1 MEVIDGPDYIKLLE
15 GKVLCSPWLDVDQQR
30 LNDFANCTGDRQWI
44 HTDPERAATGP
55 YQRTIAH
62 GYLILA
68 LIPYFWKQSCQL
80 PDIRM
85 TLNYGLNRV
94 RFPAPVS
101 VGTRIRARFHIVE
114 VSPVD
119 GGTQARFV
127 VTIERENQE
136 KPACVAEVLT
146 RFCT

>member
-1 MEVIDGPDYIKLLE
+1 MILQTVPVTGNGFIRTRNALLRDHTRGPL
-15 GKVLCSPWLDVDQQR
+15 
-30 LNDFANCTGDRQWI
+30 
-44 HTDPERAATGP
+44 
-55 YQRTIAH
+55 TIAH

-85 TLNYGLNRV
+85 SLNYGLNRV